1 MSTEANKELFRRM
14 IEEFWNQKKLDTA
27 AEFFSADTYSPSVP
41 GLPPGP
47 DGVKFFAQVF
57 LAAFP
62 DLQITIDQIV
72 ASGDEVAGRL
82 IQTGTHK
89 GDFMGIPASGK
100 SVAFTEMAILKIVDG
115 KIAVSWYQ
123 TDMLS
128 LMRQI
133 GAIPS

>member
-1 MSTEANKELFRRM
+1 MSTEANKEIFRNM
-14 IEEFWNQKKLDTA
+14 IEEFWNKKRLDTA

-41 GLPPGP
+41 WLQPGP
-47 DGVKFFAQVF
+47 DGVKMFAGAF

-62 DLQITIDQIV
+62 DLQITIDMIV
-72 ASGDEVAGRL
+72 ASGDMVAGRL
-82 IQTGTHK
+82 VQKGTHS
-89 GDFMGIPASGK
+89 GELMGIPASGK
-100 SVAFTEMAILKIVDG
+100 TAEFTEMAICKIVDG

-128 LMRQI
+128 LMQQI